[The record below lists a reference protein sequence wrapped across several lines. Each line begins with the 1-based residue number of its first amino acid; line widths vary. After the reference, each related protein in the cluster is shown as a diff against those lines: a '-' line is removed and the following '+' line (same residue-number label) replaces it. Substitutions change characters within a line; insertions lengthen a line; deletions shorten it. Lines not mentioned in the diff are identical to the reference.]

1 VTPRTITFAKFH
13 AARQESDSLRRIRPT
28 VLVLAVLLASCGE
41 GPTANQQHSPTASSQ
56 ASPVASGS
64 PAEQLGPGGLT
75 MDEEIGAVIMVGFL
89 GSPSDGVIADWNR
102 HQFGGLLIVNNNHN
116 AATASSMKAVIAKV
130 RGTVRHRLIAA
141 TDQEGG
147 QVCLA
152 ISSVPCE
159 PMPVGQAGT
168 TKMAAALK
176 ALGFDLDL
184 GPVSDV
190 CSGSSSIMW
199 GRCYGT
205 NPATVAAAVGAVVDG
220 IHAAGMLSAAK
231 HFPGHGDTS
240 VSSETSLPRINES
253 LATLESRDWPPFKTA
268 AEHGVDFILLGHLY
282 YPALDTVH
290 SADLSP
296 VTIQRLRSDVG
307 FGGAI
312 ISDDMEMGAI
322 TASTPV
328 PEAAVEFLVNGGDM
342 VMVAHHI
349 SVADATF
356 NAIKAAVASGRLKRS
371 RLDQAVAALQA
382 LPNRS

>member
-1 VTPRTITFAKFH
+1 
-13 AARQESDSLRRIRPT
+13 
-28 VLVLAVLLASCGE
+28 
-41 GPTANQQHSPTASSQ
+41 
-56 ASPVASGS
+56 
-64 PAEQLGPGGLT
+64 
-75 MDEEIGAVIMVGFL
+75 VIMVGFL
-89 GSPSDGVIADWNR
+89 GSPSDPVIADWNR

-116 AATASSMKAVIAKV
+116 ATTASSMKAVIARV

-205 NPATVAAAVGAVVDG
+205 SPSSVAAAVGAVVDA

-253 LATLESRDWPPFKTA
+253 LATLESRDWPPFKA
-268 AEHGVDFILLGHLY
+268 AVAHGVDFVLLGHLY

-307 FGGAI
+307 FRGAI

-322 TASTPV
+322 TNSTPAT
-328 PEAAVEFLVNGGDM
+328 EAAVEFLVNGGDM
-342 VMVAHHI
+342 VMIAHHI
-349 SVADATF
+349 SVADATY

>member
-1 VTPRTITFAKFH
+1 MTKN
-13 AARQESDSLRRIRPT
+13 RPA
-28 VLVLAVLLASCGE
+28 LLLLAFLFASCGGQ
-41 GPTANQQHSPTASSQ
+41 GPTANQQPTPSPQ
-56 ASPVASGS
+56 ASPIASAS

-75 MDEEIGAVIMVGFL
+75 LDEEIGAVIMVGFL
-89 GSPSDGVIADWNR
+89 GSPSDPVIADWNR

-116 AATASSMKAVIAKV
+116 ATTASSMKAVIAKV

-205 NPATVAAAVGAVVDG
+205 SPSSVAAAVGAVVDA

-253 LATLESRDWPPFKTA
+253 LATLESRDWPPFKA
-268 AEHGVDFILLGHLY
+268 AVAHGVDFVLLGHLY

-307 FGGAI
+307 FRGAI

-322 TASTPV
+322 TNSTPAT
-328 PEAAVEFLVNGGDM
+328 EAAVEFLVNGGDM
-342 VMVAHHI
+342 VMIAHHI
-349 SVADATF
+349 SVADATY

>member
-1 VTPRTITFAKFH
+1 MTKN
-13 AARQESDSLRRIRPT
+13 RPA
-28 VLVLAVLLASCGE
+28 LLLLAFLFASCSGQ
-41 GPTANQQHSPTASSQ
+41 GPTANQPPTPSPQ
-56 ASPVASGS
+56 ASPIASAS

-75 MDEEIGAVIMVGFL
+75 LDEEIGAVIMVGFL
-89 GSPSDGVIADWNR
+89 GSPSDSVIADWNR

-116 AATASSMKAVIAKV
+116 ATTASSMKAVIARV

-152 ISSVPCE
+152 INSVPCE

-168 TKMAAALK
+168 TRMAAALK

-190 CSGSSSIMW
+190 CSGSGSIMW

-205 NPATVAAAVGAVVDG
+205 SPSSVAAAVGAVVDA

-253 LATLESRDWPPFKTA
+253 LATLESRDWPPFKA
-268 AEHGVDFILLGHLY
+268 AVAHGVDLVLLGHLY

-307 FGGAI
+307 FRGAI

-322 TASTPV
+322 TNSTPAT
-328 PEAAVEFLVNGGDM
+328 EAAVEFLVNGGDM
-342 VMVAHHI
+342 VMIAHHI
-349 SVADATF
+349 SVADATY

>member
-1 VTPRTITFAKFH
+1 MLDR
-13 AARQESDSLRRIRPT
+13 RQESDSLTKNRPALLL
-28 VLVLAVLLASCGE
+28 LVFLFASCSGQ
-41 GPTANQQHSPTASSQ
+41 GPTANQPPTPSPQ
-56 ASPVASGS
+56 ASPIASAS

-75 MDEEIGAVIMVGFL
+75 LDEEIGAVIMVGFL
-89 GSPSDGVIADWNR
+89 GSPSDSVIADWNR

-116 AATASSMKAVIAKV
+116 ATTASSMKAVIARV

-152 ISSVPCE
+152 INSVPCE

-168 TKMAAALK
+168 TRMAAALK

-190 CSGSSSIMW
+190 CSGSGSIMW

-205 NPATVAAAVGAVVDG
+205 SPSSVAAAVGAVVDA

-253 LATLESRDWPPFKTA
+253 LATLESRDWPPFKA
-268 AEHGVDFILLGHLY
+268 AVAHGVDLVLLGHLY

-307 FGGAI
+307 FRGAI

-322 TASTPV
+322 TNSTPAT
-328 PEAAVEFLVNGGDM
+328 EAAVEFLVNGGDM
-342 VMVAHHI
+342 VMIAHHI
-349 SVADATF
+349 SVADATY

>member
-1 VTPRTITFAKFH
+1 LRTGRLALFLLTM
-13 AARQESDSLRRIRPT
+13 L
-28 VLVLAVLLASCGE
+28 LVSCGE
-41 GPTANQQHSPTASSQ
+41 S
-56 ASPVASGS
+56 SPVSSSTPSPSPQPSPSASTT
-64 PAEQLGPGGLT
+64 PAQQLGPGGLT
-75 MDEEIGAVIMVGFL
+75 LEEEIGAVIMVGFL
-89 GSPSDGVIADWNR
+89 GGPSDSVLADWNR
-102 HQFGGLLIVNNNHN
+102 HQFGGLLVVNLNHN
-116 AATASSMKAVIAKV
+116 AASAASMKALIAKV
-130 RGTVRHRLIAA
+130 RGTVLHRLIAA

-168 TKMAAALK
+168 TRMARALK

-190 CSGSSSIMW
+190 CNGSSSIMW

-205 NPATVAAAVGAVVDG
+205 SPASVAAAVGAVVDG

-240 VSSETSLPRINES
+240 ASSETRLPRIDES
-253 LATLESRDWPPFKTA
+253 LATLQARDWPPFKA
-268 AEHGVDFILLGHLY
+268 AASHGVDFVLLGHLY
-282 YPALDTVH
+282 YPVLDATH

-296 VTIQRLRSDVG
+296 VTIGRLRSDVG
-307 FGGAI
+307 FRGAI

-322 TASTPV
+322 TASTPA

-342 VMVAHHI
+342 VMIAHHI
-349 SVADATF
+349 AIADATY
-356 NAIKAAVASGRLKRS
+356 NAIKAAVISGRLKRS
-371 RLDQAVAALQA
+371 RLDEAVAALQA
-382 LPNRS
+382 LPNR